1 MKSDKVRAVELSC
14 LFRFGDTADNEF
26 YLNTY
31 RSRSLLLSALNRLG
45 YRSRGSRRN
54 VQAALN
60 AMRTQQFTGSNVCN
74 INYMLW
80 LCSQLMSGAVP
91 DFENVSSCR
100 ATGCTGLMRLL
111 HFMCS
116 QRYALG
122 ISLYVVFRLYIQ
134 LRRSQ
139 QCMMF

>member
-100 ATGCTGLMRLL
+100 ATGCTGLM
-111 HFMCS
+111 CS